1 MFFALLLQCMVI
13 LLVVAA
19 AWVWL
24 GLAVAQAMAYGAVI
38 ALANSGLLV
47 GRWYIGLDDYHCNG
61 ERHLK
66 SFHRSSLER
75 FFVVGSLLA
84 VGFGPLDL
92 GPQAMLTGFIVG
104 QLAWAFAVMLA
115 RRLF

>member
-1 MFFALLLQCMVI
+1 MFFALLLQCVFI
-13 LLVVAA
+13 L
-19 AWVWL
+19 
-24 GLAVAQAMAYGAVI
+24 LAVAVSWLWSGLAAAQAVAYGSVI
-38 ALANSGLLV
+38 ALVNSSLLV
-47 GRWYIGLDDYHCNG
+47 GRWYIGLVDYHCNG

-66 SFHRSSLER
+66 SFHRSILER

-92 GPQAMLTGFIVG
+92 EPQAMLMGFIVG